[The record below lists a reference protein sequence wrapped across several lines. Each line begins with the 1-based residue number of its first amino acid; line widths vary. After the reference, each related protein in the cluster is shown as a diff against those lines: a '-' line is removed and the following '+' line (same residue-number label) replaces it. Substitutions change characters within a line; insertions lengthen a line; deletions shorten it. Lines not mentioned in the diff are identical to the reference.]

1 MKRILIT
8 GNSGSGKSTLARQMS
23 EILGIPAVHIDT
35 LRFVEDGY
43 WVERPKEEFHAK
55 IAAAIA
61 ADEWIFEGCSTSTLL
76 QRLER
81 CDTIIFLDF
90 SRCFCFYHAVKRRIQ
105 IRSKPRPELPKS
117 CIDKIDKKSLKWILL
132 DYSKRSRPRII
143 EMIYASGK
151 PIHHFKKRKE
161 VEQFMEGLQQMTLYM
176 QKQKHIK

>member
-1 MKRILIT
+1 MKRIIIT

-23 EILGIPAVHIDT
+23 KILGIPSVHIDT
-35 LRFVEDGY
+35 LRFVPNES
-43 WVERPKEEFHAK
+43 WVERPKEEFHAM
-55 IAAAIA
+55 ITAAVA

-90 SRCFCFYHAVKRRIQ
+90 NSFFCFYHAVKRRIQ
-105 IRSKPRPELPKS
+105 IRSKPRLELPKS
-117 CIDKIDKKSLKWILL
+117 CIDKIDKRFLKWILL

-151 PIHHFKKRKE
+151 PIHHFKKREE
-161 VEQFMEGLQQMTLYM
+161 VEKFLAGL
-176 QKQKHIK
+176 